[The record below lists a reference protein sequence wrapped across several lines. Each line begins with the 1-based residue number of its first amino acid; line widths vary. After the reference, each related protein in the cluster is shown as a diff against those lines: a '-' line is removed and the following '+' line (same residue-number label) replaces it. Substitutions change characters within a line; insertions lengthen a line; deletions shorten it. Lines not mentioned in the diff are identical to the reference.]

1 MNGQSHRR
9 TGLVSEIQQF
19 PADLVAAAGSGLRTG
34 ERGAVAQP
42 PTADHGAC
50 RRQGR
55 AAVKDVPDRPRHQ
68 LAAGKGWLGYPVVQ
82 GDVHG
87 KDGVL
92 CPVTNMDDRDWRQR
106 HRQGGDFMIYTDRL
120 TVRLASPIRV
130 FL

>member
-1 MNGQSHRR
+1 MAKAIEGP
-9 TGLVSEIQQF
+9 VSF
-19 PADLVAAAGSGLRTG
+19 LRSSNFLRTWSPQQG
-34 ERGAVAQP
+34 QVCELANVALSHSRPP
-42 PTADHGAC
+42 PTMAH
-50 RRQGR
+50 

-92 CPVTNMDDRDWRQR
+92 YPVTNMDDRDWRQR